1 MEENRVDPPSL
12 ITMQIRDIQKI
23 IDGGDASDL
32 NVLDLQ
38 TMENGGYV
46 TRERLGPPKPKAPW
60 FPEGRPVTSKQLQTI
75 GRLLSENSSLT
86 FVPAEH
92 YASLTEFENKIDY
105 TNLLKEIRSSIMRL
119 LITFIEF
126 GGERTAKMRI
136 YDDLKSLVKETWT
149 DVEQLIFRVNELS
162 DMFRSNIKNLCLSFN
177 DLMPTYRE
185 TQEVRRAMA
194 IETSFQANFAVCV
207 GTCFLAGLHKY
218 NETLK
223 KAGAKD
229 PSLRFQQVRNKQYE
243 KKKELYYLSDKLI
256 ENLAFTAYILNIGL
270 YHRSMNPVLD
280 KLLSETPPTPEDQN
294 EIRRSTYEK
303 TLEIIQAHTILDLPV
318 GMSLLRTL
326 IADYAGEDDGA
337 GKSSQTVIDPIII
350 EILKVSMDYFTLT
363 AQRPYRE
370 RYNRSQAIEFICCQ
384 LGGAY
389 HLEAAASF
397 FNMLQ
402 PFTPGEML
410 ILNDNKVEGGKYL
423 IKVLGYSENPRHPL
437 FRSLPLVRILE
448 QSSSAR
454 ALPMNKGVVDL
465 AEIHLSHTQYETGEQ
480 VYFGGEKNGPL
491 FRAEV
496 VDPETHSIKILR
508 CVTRAMEPDRI
519 APLIGRVLSIKPGN
533 PERRLW
539 KCHAP
544 LCISDTVPTQM
555 GEVII

>member
-1 MEENRVDPPSL
+1 MEDSRLDPPSL
-12 ITMQIRDIQKI
+12 ITLQIRDIQKI
-23 IDGGDASDL
+23 IECGDTSDL
-32 NVLDLQ
+32 NVLNVQ

-60 FPEGRPVTSKQLQTI
+60 FPEGRPVTSKQLQI
-75 GRLLSENSSLT
+75 ISQLLSENSSLT

-92 YASLTEFENKIDY
+92 YASLTEFENKIDN
-105 TNLLKEIRSSIMRL
+105 TTLLKEIRSVIMRL

-162 DMFRSNIKNLCLSFN
+162 DMFRYNIKNLCLSFN

-185 TQEVRRAMA
+185 TQEVKRAMS
-194 IETSFQANFAVCV
+194 IETSFQANFAACV

-218 NETLK
+218 NESLK

-229 PSLRFQQVRNKQYE
+229 PSLRFQQIRNKQYE

-270 YHRSMNPVLD
+270 YHRSMNPVLE
-280 KLLSETPPTPEDQN
+280 KLLSETPPSREEQN

-318 GMSLLRTL
+318 GMSLLRSL
-326 IADYAGEDDGA
+326 ISDYAGDDEGA
-337 GKSSQTVIDPIII
+337 GKASLTVIDPIII

-363 AQRPYRE
+363 SQRPYRE
-370 RYNRSQAIEFICCQ
+370 RYNRSQAIECICSQ
-384 LGGAY
+384 LGDAY
-389 HLEAAASF
+389 NLEAASAF
-397 FNMLQ
+397 FNMMQ
-402 PFTPGEML
+402 PFTPGEIL
-410 ILNDNKVEGGKYL
+410 ILNDKKTEGGKYL
-423 IKVLGYSENPRHPL
+423 IKILGYTENPRQPL
-437 FRSLPLVRILE
+437 FRSLPRVRILDK
-448 QSSSAR
+448 SSAAR
-454 ALPMNKGVVDL
+454 PLPMEDGVVDL
-465 AEIHLSHTQYETGEQ
+465 AEIHLSHTEYEIGEQ
-480 VYFGGEKNGPL
+480 VFFGGEKNGPL

-496 VDPETHSIKILR
+496 VDPETRSIRILR
-508 CVTRAMEPDRI
+508 CVTNALGNDRI

-533 PERRLW
+533 PERRIW

-544 LCISDTVPTQM
+544 LFISDTVPTQM
-555 GEVII
+555 GEIFT